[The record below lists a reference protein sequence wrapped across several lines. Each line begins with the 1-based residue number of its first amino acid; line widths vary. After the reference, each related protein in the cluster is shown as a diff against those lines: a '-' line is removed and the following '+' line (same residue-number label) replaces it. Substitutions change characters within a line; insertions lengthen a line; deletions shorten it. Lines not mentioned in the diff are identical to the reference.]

1 MNKMDKKIL
10 VVIPARGGS
19 KGIPRKNVRLMAGKP
34 LISYAIRCA
43 LSSKFNPTVAI
54 SSDDEEILTI
64 GEKYGAI
71 RIERPAYLGEDH
83 VTMDPVIY
91 HATCYMEEKEG
102 ISYDYVITMQ
112 PTSPMLSVET
122 LDAAIAEAIDKD
134 FDTLL
139 SAVNDSHLSWK
150 RVDGKCVPN
159 YKKRLNRQYLPEEMR
174 ETGAFFI
181 SKRSVVKENTRFG
194 ENVSVFP
201 MPEHEAGDIDTV
213 EDWVIAEMN
222 LNRKNILIRLE
233 GYPEIGTGHIFRGIL
248 LAQNLMEHNVIFAI
262 SEKSSLAMEKI
273 EASHYKY
280 ISIKS
285 NDEVSSII
293 VNNNI
298 DIVINDI
305 LDTDESYIKS
315 LKDKGVRVV
324 NFEDRGA
331 GSFLADATINALY
344 EKPYDD
350 NYEKKNFY
358 WGSKYYLIREEFL
371 INEPKEFSEELKEV
385 IVTFGGTDPSN
396 LTKKTVMELIEASKE
411 TRFHTT
417 IILGLGYTKEKEIEE
432 LIKGNEDRFDII
444 KDVKFMSELMKKA
457 DLAISSQGRTML
469 ELATMGVPT
478 ILLSQNDREKDHAFG
493 SINNGFLN
501 LGLGQE
507 TSPGTIAQTV
517 AWLSKAIEI
526 RKNMREQ
533 MLKKDLR
540 RGIGRVKDLVL
551 GE

>member
-1 MNKMDKKIL
+1 MDKKIL

-34 LISYAIRCA
+34 LISYAITCA
-43 LSSKFNPTVAI
+43 LNSRFKPTVTI

-91 HATCYMEEKEG
+91 HATCYMEEKEK
-102 ISYDYVITMQ
+102 ITYDYIITMQ

-122 LDAAIAEAIDKD
+122 LDSAIEEAIKGD

-139 SAVNDSHLSWK
+139 SAVNDPHLSW
-150 RVDGKCVPN
+150 RRENGKCIPN
-159 YKKRLNRQYLPEEMR
+159 YKERLNRQYLPEEMR

-181 SKRSVVKENTRFG
+181 SKRSAVKENTRFG

-201 MPEHEAGDIDTV
+201 MPDHEAGDIDTV

-222 LNRKNILIRLE
+222 LCRKNILIRLE

-248 LAQNLMEHNVIFAI
+248 LAQNLMEHNVLFAI
-262 SEKSSLAMEKI
+262 SEKSKLAMEKI

-280 ISIKS
+280 ISIKT
-285 NDEVSSII
+285 NDEVPNI
-293 VNNNI
+293 VKENQI

-305 LDTDESYIKS
+305 LDTEEAYIKS
-315 LKDKGVRVV
+315 LKEAGVRVI
-324 NFEDRGA
+324 NFEDRGP
-331 GSFLADATINALY
+331 GSFMADATINALY

-350 NYEKKNFY
+350 NYDKKNFY
-358 WGSKYYLIREEFL
+358 WGSKYYLIREEFI
-371 INEPKEFSEELKEV
+371 INEPKEFDDELKEV
-385 IVTFGGTDPSN
+385 IVSFGGTDPSN
-396 LTKKTVMELIEASKE
+396 LTKKTVSELLEASKE
-411 TRFHTT
+411 SKFHTT
-417 IILGLGYTKEKEIEE
+417 VVLGLGYDKEGEIRS
-432 LIKGNEDRFDII
+432 LIEGYEDKFEII
-444 KDVKFMSELMKKA
+444 KNVSFMSELMRKA

-478 ILLSQNDREKDHAFG
+478 IILSQNEREKSHAFG
-493 SINNGFLN
+493 NINNGFLN
-501 LGLGQE
+501 LGLGSE
-507 TSPGTIAQTV
+507 AKPGTIAKTV
-517 AWLSKAIEI
+517 VWLSKATEI

-540 RGIGRVKDLVL
+540 HGIGRVKDLII
-551 GE
+551 GD

>member
-1 MNKMDKKIL
+1 MEKKIL

-34 LISYAIRCA
+34 LISYAITCA
-43 LSSKFNPTVAI
+43 LKSKYSPTVTI
-54 SSDDEEILTI
+54 SSDDEEILAI

-91 HATCYMEEKEG
+91 HATCYMEEKEN
-102 ISYDYVITMQ
+102 ITYDYVITMQ

-122 LDAAIAEAIDKD
+122 LDAAIKEAIEGD

-139 SAVNDSHLSWK
+139 SAVNDPHLSW
-150 RVDGKCVPN
+150 RRENGKCIPN
-159 YKKRLNRQYLPEEMR
+159 YKERLNRQYLPEEMR

-181 SKRSVVKENTRFG
+181 SKRSAVKENTRFG

-201 MPEHEAGDIDTV
+201 MPEHEAGDIDTI

-222 LNRKNILIRLE
+222 LCRKNILIRLE

-248 LAQNLMEHNVIFAI
+248 LAQNLMEHNVLFAI
-262 SEKSSLAMEKI
+262 SEKSKLAMEKI
-273 EASHYKY
+273 EACHYKY
-280 ISIKS
+280 ISIKD
-285 NDEVSSII
+285 NKEVASI
-293 VNNNI
+293 VKEHNI

-305 LDTDESYIKS
+305 LDTDESYINS
-315 LKDKGVRVV
+315 LKETGVRVV
-324 NFEDRGA
+324 NFEDRGK
-331 GSFLADATINALY
+331 GGFIADATINALY
-344 EKPYDD
+344 EKPFDEDYD
-350 NYEKKNFY
+350 KKNFY

-371 INEPKEFSEELKEV
+371 INEPKEFSDELKEV
-385 IVTFGGTDPSN
+385 LVSFGGTDPSN
-396 LTKKTVMELIEASKE
+396 LTKKTVLELLEASKE
-411 TRFHTT
+411 ADFHTT
-417 IILGLGYTKEKEIEE
+417 IILGLGYEKENEIRS
-432 LIKGNEDRFDII
+432 LIKGNEEKIEVI
-444 KDVKFMSELMKKA
+444 KNVSFMSELMKKA

-478 ILLSQNDREKDHAFG
+478 IILSQNERETEHAFG
-493 SINNGFLN
+493 NINNGFLN
-501 LGLGQE
+501 LGLGSE
-507 TSPGTIAQTV
+507 AKPKTIAETV
-517 AWLSKAIEI
+517 VWLSKATEI
-526 RKNMREQ
+526 RKNMRHQ

-540 RGIGRVKDLVL
+540 HGIGRVKDIIL

>member
-1 MNKMDKKIL
+1 MKKKIL

-34 LISYAIRCA
+34 LISYAINCA
-43 LSSKFNPTVAI
+43 LKSQYKPTVTI

-91 HATCYMEEKEG
+91 HATCYMEEKENVT
-102 ISYDYVITMQ
+102 YDYVITMQ

-122 LDAAIAEAIDKD
+122 LDAAIKEAIEGD

-139 SAVNDSHLSWK
+139 SAVNDPHLSW
-150 RVDGKCVPN
+150 RRENGKCIPN
-159 YKKRLNRQYLPEEMR
+159 YKERLNRQYLPEEMR

-181 SKRSVVKENTRFG
+181 SKRSAVKENTRFG

-201 MPEHEAGDIDTV
+201 MPEHEAGDIDTI

-222 LNRKNILIRLE
+222 LCRKNILIRLE

-248 LAQNLMEHNVIFAI
+248 LAQNLMEHNVLFAI
-262 SEKSSLAMEKI
+262 SEKSKLAMEKI

-280 ISIKS
+280 VVIK
-285 NDEVSSII
+285 NNEDVIKLIEE
-293 VNNNI
+293 NNI

-305 LDTDESYIKS
+305 LDTDASYVKA
-315 LKDKGVRVV
+315 LKETGVRVV
-324 NFEDRGA
+324 NFEDRGK
-331 GSFLADATINALY
+331 GGFLADATINALY

-371 INEPKEFSEELKEV
+371 INEPKEFSEDLKEILV
-385 IVTFGGTDPSN
+385 SFGGTDPSN
-396 LTKKTVMELIEASKE
+396 LTKKTVAELLEALKE
-411 TRFHTT
+411 ADFHAT
-417 IILGLGYTKEKEIEE
+417 IILGLGYDKESEIRE
-432 LIKGNEDRFDII
+432 LIKGYENQFEII
-444 KDVKFMSELMKKA
+444 KNVSFMSELMKKA

-478 ILLSQNDREKDHAFG
+478 IILSQNERETAHAFG
-493 SINNGFLN
+493 NINNGFLN
-501 LGLGQE
+501 LGLGSQAK
-507 TSPGTIAQTV
+507 PNTIAETV
-517 AWLSKAIEI
+517 VWLSKTTEI
-526 RKNMREQ
+526 RKNMRDQ

-540 RGIGRVKDLVL
+540 HGIGRVKDLII